1 MNHPTT
7 NETKS
12 EATLEDL
19 IGWETEDLKKAI
31 NEEDDIEVEDHIE
44 RHKFMGTVMRLT
56 PSGKVYMP
64 WSSNVS
70 DEEAKKDEDW
80 WDKLNEILSAN
91 KMFVFSGEG
100 DPCDIFIG
108 MVVEEKEAQNET

>member
-1 MNHPTT
+1 MNHPNT

-12 EATLEDL
+12 EATLEEL
-19 IGWETEDLKKAI
+19 IGWNIEDLKKAI
-31 NEEDDIEVEDHIE
+31 DEEDDVEVEDHIE
-44 RHKFMGTVMRLT
+44 RHKFIGTVMSLT

-70 DEEAKKDEDW
+70 EEEAKRDEDF

-91 KMFVFSGEG
+91 GMFVFSGEG

-108 MVVEEKEAQNET
+108 KVIEEEES